1 MSLHM
6 SESLASNPC
15 IGVCS
20 VTQWG
25 DVTCRGCGRSKDV
38 LENGVWN
45 TLTDVQKKLVVMES
59 WERGYYPRQKLE
71 LICEEMGITMVKA
84 KELIF
89 KDNAKL
95 A

>member
-25 DVTCRGCGRSKDV
+25 DETCRGCGRSKDI

-45 TLTDVQKKLVVMES
+45 TLTDVQKKLVVMEC